1 MLKDNELSKFKFYW
15 LLAIQM
21 NEVPAVIKTAPS
33 HVRLP
38 MYLFSIII
46 DVTEVMSKVKELV
59 KRTQTD
65 SELDFLC
72 SA

>member
-1 MLKDNELSKFKFYW
+1 
-15 LLAIQM
+15 M
-21 NEVPAVIKTAPS
+21 NDVPAVIKTAPS